1 MKKQSLNGS
10 WTLEIPGTDFGPVPA
25 QVPGSVYH
33 DLLCAGRI
41 PDPFFRDNENKALRL
56 MEHDFLY
63 SRAFHADPAFGHSGQ
78 PDAAAHPDQLPARQ
92 G

>member
-41 PDPFFRDNENKALRL
+41 PDPFFRDNDL
-56 MEHDFLY
+56 
-63 SRAFHADPAFGHSGQ
+63 FG
-78 PDAAAHPDQLPARQ
+78 RV
-92 G
+92 